1 MLVDTYLVRH
11 GFRLPAIGNV
21 NLAVSTLQV
30 IVHKFDLSKTFRSF
44 TVKLQITILFLAQRH
59 LNIPLTGFGFLAD
72 YVHARCRI
80 FFRCY
85 RGFPWVL
92 CQCCQTLCRYNRWS
106 FRRNRCRTDVR
117 RHRWRNT
124 SIFGSNP
131 TRTATAMIAAITFS

>member
-11 GFRLPAIGNV
+11 GFHLPAIGNV

-44 TVKLQITILFLAQRH
+44 TVKLQITILFFAQRH
-59 LNIPLTGFGFLAD
+59 LNIPQTGFGLLTD
-72 YVHARCRI
+72 YFHARCRI
-80 FFRCY
+80 FLRCY
-85 RGFPWVL
+85 RWF
-92 CQCCQTLCRYNRWS
+92 CRCCRTFCRCNRWS

>member
-11 GFRLPAIGNV
+11 GFHLPAIGNV

-44 TVKLQITILFLAQRH
+44 TVKLQITILFFAQRH
-59 LNIPLTGFGFLAD
+59 LNIPQTGFGLLTD
-72 YVHARCRI
+72 YFHARCRI
-80 FFRCY
+80 FLRCY
-85 RGFPWVL
+85 RGF
-92 CQCCQTLCRYNRWS
+92 CRCCRTFCRCSRWS